1 MAYNP
6 KIHHRRSVRLQG
18 YNYAQDGL
26 YFITICCNNRK
37 CHFGTI
43 ENNEMVL
50 SLYGKIAFNEW
61 LNLSERFS
69 NFELDVFQIMP
80 NHMHGIIVLN
90 GSRGETINGGKIE
103 ICGDGVNMASTRTGF
118 AIGAGTEIGADA
130 LPDSRAGARA
140 GARASP
146 APTGGASIDAILG
159 GYKSLVSNQI
169 LEIFKSNNQT
179 MGKFWQRGYHDHII
193 RNERAYNNISNYI
206 IHNPENWK
214 NDTFHP

>member
-6 KIHHRRSVRLQG
+6 KIHHRRSIRLQG
-18 YNYAQDGL
+18 YNYAQEGL
-26 YFITICCNNRK
+26 YFITICCHNRK
-37 CHFGTI
+37 CHFGTV

-90 GSRGETINGGKIE
+90 ATGVENFKGGETELDG
-103 ICGDGVNMASTRTGF
+103 GVNMASTE
-118 AIGAGTEIGADA
+118 IGAGA
-130 LPDSRAGARA
+130 LADSRAGA
-140 GARASP
+140 SP
-146 APTGGASIDAILG
+146 APTDGASIDAILG
-159 GYKSLVSNQI
+159 GYKSLVHNQI

-179 MGKFWQRGYHDHII
+179 MGKFWQRGYYEHII
-193 RNERAYNNISNYI
+193 RDERGYNNISNYI
-206 IHNPENWK
+206 IHNPENWR